1 MVIIAGD
8 CGAELG
14 HMGEKREAAD
24 LGLRFKKLERVLDV
38 RKGREFLL
46 NIYYVPNTIL
56 TANFHLVRKEDITI
70 IFISQFAIQKNQG
83 SKRLNDMPRVAQ
95 VLKGR
100 ARP

>member
-46 NIYYVPNTIL
+46 NIYYAVSYTHL
-56 TANFHLVRKEDITI
+56 TLPTNSLV
-70 IFISQFAIQKNQG
+70 
-83 SKRLNDMPRVAQ
+83 
-95 VLKGR
+95 
-100 ARP
+100 